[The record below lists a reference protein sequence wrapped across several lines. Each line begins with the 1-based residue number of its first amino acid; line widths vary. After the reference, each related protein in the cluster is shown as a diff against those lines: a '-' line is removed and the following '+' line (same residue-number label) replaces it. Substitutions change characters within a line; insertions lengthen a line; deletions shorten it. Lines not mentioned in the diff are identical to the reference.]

1 MSDGANIDE
10 KPAVPPEDN
19 QTKSDPNN
27 DVLRTDDP
35 AMEASRSSTRP
46 VSMETDEPSPPSPMA
61 TDESATV
68 NGQPDAIGA
77 AIEKRKQPLMELA
90 YSEES
95 YVRRLRV
102 AYELY
107 MPAAYRASNNCE
119 NNPLAISPT
128 SPGSG
133 TGFEELANKLPP
145 GGPTVPEDL
154 IARWRIL
161 WGNWMQLYEW
171 HTGFYEK
178 LKALLD
184 EDPDRIPKL
193 FIDSRARLRS
203 IYSKYCENQIKA
215 AHIAEQHKEFFDE
228 WRVHVGDKEDLV
240 SLLMQPVQRI
250 MRYQLPISEI
260 VKWTER
266 AQLPSLTQWQKALDI
281 MKEIPKD
288 TQLILEASQIELTIL
303 HKLCDK
309 WASFLLGI
317 S

>member
-1 MSDGANIDE
+1 MSADVAQG
-10 KPAVPPEDN
+10 KPPDKQAHFSESENPSRIPEGISN
-19 QTKSDPNN
+19 SDSAAGI
-27 DVLRTDDP
+27 LRTDD
-35 AMEASRSSTRP
+35 RSFNSETCIAIKCSSNAQAAEST
-46 VSMETDEPSPPSPMA
+46 SLSKPSGING
-61 TDESATV
+61 ESDTIAE
-68 NGQPDAIGA
+68 

-102 AYELY
+102 VYELY
-107 MPAAYRASNNCE
+107 MPAPYRSPPPADATTPVAS
-119 NNPLAISPT
+119 AVSPALSVNT
-128 SPGSG
+128 S
-133 TGFEELANKLPP
+133 GFEVLANKLPP
-145 GGPTVPEDL
+145 GGPAVPEDL
-154 IARWRIL
+154 VARWRIL
-161 WGNWMQLYEW
+161 WGNWVQLFEW

-184 EDPDRIPKL
+184 KDPDRIPKL

-228 WRVHVGDKEDLV
+228 WRLHVGDKEDV
-240 SLLMQPVQRI
+240 ISLLMQPVQRI

-266 AQLPSLTQWQKALDI
+266 AKLPSLPLWQKALDI

-288 TQLILEASQIELTIL
+288 TQLILEV
-303 HKLCDK
+303 
-309 WASFLLGI
+309 I
-317 S
+317 SI